1 MVSLYL
7 AAKNVTRKKERSILT
22 IIGVLLAV
30 GAFISLL
37 SIAEGMYRKVQ
48 RELDGR
54 EVDIYVIPSNAV
66 PMPVGP
72 LGGVGLS
79 TETIPETV
87 VQALSTLGNVKLVEP
102 VTRFQQLE
110 QGRSVIIWALR
121 PTSYEIFLPY
131 LRVSQGR
138 PPAANNEILVGP
150 ALARE
155 LNLVEGATITVAR
168 RDLVIVG
175 IFDPTSSLQDYFC
188 YVTPEA
194 AKEITG
200 RGAQEVW
207 VKLNDPTGR
216 DVIAREDINEDKER
230 RFADYLAMTREQ
242 YLGAAE
248 EYISYA
254 WLLQFAV
261 AAIGVLIAMTAAMN
275 TMLMSTY
282 ERLKEFGTLR
292 AIGASRLTVV
302 GMITAESLILSTIG
316 GLFGVV
322 LGVMGSQ
329 LLDSAV
335 VTLFKLTFPIASIT
349 LQLVLQALVL
359 SVVVGLV
366 GAIIPAFLVYRMNII
381 QGLRQE

>member
-1 MVSLYL
+1 VVSVYL
-7 AAKNVTRKKERSILT
+7 AAKNVTRKRERSILT

-54 EVDIYVIPSNAV
+54 EVDVYVIPSNAV

-79 TETIPETV
+79 TETVPDAIVE
-87 VQALSTLGNVKLVEP
+87 ALGKVPNVTLVEP
-102 VTRFQQLE
+102 VTRFQQLG

-121 PTSYEIFLPY
+121 PTNYGQFFPY
-131 LRVSQGR
+131 LTVSSGR
-138 PPAANNEILVGP
+138 APQSVGEIMVGP

-155 LNLVEGATITVAR
+155 MGLAENGTLTLAR
-168 RDLVIVG
+168 TQFTIVG
-175 IFDPTSSLQDYFC
+175 IFDPTGGLQDYFC
-188 YVTPEA
+188 YITPEA
-194 AKEITG
+194 ARQVTG

-207 VKLNDPTGR
+207 LKLQETGGADVSADDINKDPT
-216 DVIAREDINEDKER
+216 
-230 RFADYLAMTREQ
+230 FADYRAMSRRQ
-242 YLGAAE
+242 YLGAAQ

-261 AAIGVLIAMTAAMN
+261 AAIGILIAMTAAMN

-282 ERLKEFGTLR
+282 ERLKEFGTMR
-292 AIGASRLTVV
+292 AIGASRMTVV
-302 GMITAESLILSTIG
+302 RMITAESLILSSIG
-316 GLFGVV
+316 GLLGVV

-335 VTLFKLTFPIASIT
+335 MTLFKLTFPIASIT
-349 LQLVLQALVL
+349 IQLVLQALLL
-359 SVVVGLV
+359 SVIVGGV
-366 GAIIPAFLVYRMNII
+366 GAIIPCFLVYRMNII
-381 QGLRQE
+381 HGLRQE